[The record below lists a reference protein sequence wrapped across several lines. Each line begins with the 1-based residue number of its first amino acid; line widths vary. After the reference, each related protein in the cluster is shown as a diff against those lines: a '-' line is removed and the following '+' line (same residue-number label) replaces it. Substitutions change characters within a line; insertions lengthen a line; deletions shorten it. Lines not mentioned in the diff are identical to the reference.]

1 MFHFNSHVTQEIR
14 DYHLVMF
21 IAGLVVIDVV
31 ILTTYTLAEGLRDNL
46 NPTRTEN
53 TENPSDVQGVSAG
66 FFEESLCTSIACIHY
81 YVVYCVGY

>member
-1 MFHFNSHVTQEIR
+1 MFHTNSHASQKIR
-14 DYHLVMF
+14 NYHLVMF

-53 TENPSDVQGVSAG
+53 KENPSDVQGVSA
-66 FFEESLCTSIACIHY
+66 SYS
-81 YVVYCVGY
+81 V